1 MADDKDAAFW
11 LTVVIMSL
19 FGVCFLVNIF
29 VIRLAKNIESYV
41 SNGPP
46 SGSLIESEKKISDA
60 I

>member
-19 FGVCFLVNIF
+19 FGLCFFVNIF

>member
-1 MADDKDAAFW
+1 MADDKDTAFW

-19 FGVCFLVNIF
+19 FGLCFFVNIF

-41 SNGPP
+41 SNGP
-46 SGSLIESEKKISDA
+46 SGSFIESEKKISDA